1 MNQPGIDD
9 GFLGMEKEQPRS
21 EASKIKAGNFSGGLF
36 IDYKCR
42 NKKHCPYNN
51 IPADSLITLAAAF
64 MGNAIAYS
72 QPVTEWDFIFI
83 LNPGYS
89 IRYLQNTDVLF

>member
-1 MNQPGIDD
+1 
-9 GFLGMEKEQPRS
+9 MEKEQPRS

-42 NKKHCPYNN
+42 NTAHITTYLQT
-51 IPADSLITLAAAF
+51 LITLAAAF
-64 MGNAIAYS
+64 MGNTIAYS

-89 IRYLQNTDVLF
+89 IRYLQNRDVLF